1 MAEFSIS
8 HRKTGGHEGGY
19 HSEADSPNDRG
30 GETWR
35 GVARKRSP
43 GDAWE
48 GWAIIDKR
56 KLESDFPKNL
66 DSDPELLNLL
76 VKFYIEN
83 FWTPING
90 DSIPDQSVADRLYD
104 VAVNSGPETAV
115 KFLQTSLNLLNRN
128 QQLWA
133 DIPVTGHFGQMTLG
147 ALSVCLAKRGAE
159 ILLTDLVI
167 EQGCNWRRIM
177 LGDSSQEENLLSW
190 YRRLHITFEKENG

>member
-1 MAEFSIS
+1 MAQFSIS

-43 GDAWE
+43 GDVWE

-76 VKFYIEN
+76 VKFYMDN
-83 FWTPING
+83 FWMPING
-90 DSIPDQSVADRLYD
+90 DSIQDQSVADRIYD

-133 DIPVTGHFGQMTLG
+133 DISVDGKCGPKTIGTL
-147 ALSVCLAKRGAE
+147 ATCIAKRGVQ
-159 ILLTDLVI
+159 ILLIDLVI

-177 LGDSSQEENLLSW
+177 LGDSSQEVNILSW
-190 YRRLHITFEKENG
+190 YRRLHIEFDKES